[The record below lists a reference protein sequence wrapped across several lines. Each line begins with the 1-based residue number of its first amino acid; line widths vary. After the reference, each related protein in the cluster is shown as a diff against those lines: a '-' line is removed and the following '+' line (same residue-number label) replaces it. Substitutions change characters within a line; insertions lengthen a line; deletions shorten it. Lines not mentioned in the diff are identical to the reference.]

1 MMRSA
6 VLGSTAVHV
15 LVVGT
20 LFVFHHATPMV
31 VPGPDVVQV
40 SLMDVPSA
48 PTPPAPTPTPP
59 PKPEVQKPDVT
70 PLDESGVKL
79 EKPKPKPKPAEPPKP
94 VPTPAPTLALP
105 STAVGAPG
113 LSGEISVDSKDFE
126 FTYYL
131 LAVRNK
137 IAANWTPPSGLA
149 SASGSKVVV
158 YFRIARDGSVSGAQI
173 ESGSSFEF
181 FDRSALRAVLL
192 SDPLPLLPSGYGGA
206 DLGVH
211 FGFGYVNP

>member
-6 VLGSTAVHV
+6 VLGSTVVHV

-20 LFVFHHATPMV
+20 LFVYHHSTPMV

-40 SLMDVPSA
+40 SLMDLPST

-79 EKPKPKPKPAEPPKP
+79 EKPKPKPKQAEPPKP
-94 VPTPAPTLALP
+94 VTPAPTLALP
-105 STAVGAPG
+105 SAAVGAPG
-113 LSGEISVDSKDFE
+113 LTGEVSVDAKDFE

-131 LAVRNK
+131 VLVRNK
-137 IAANWTPPSGLA
+137 IANNWAPPSGLA
-149 SASGSKVVV
+149 GASGAKVVV
-158 YFRIARDGSVSGAQI
+158 YFRIARDGSVIGAQL
-173 ESGSSFEF
+173 ESGSSYEF
-181 FDRSALRAVLL
+181 FDRSALRAVLV
-192 SDPLPLLPSGYGGA
+192 SDPLPPLPMGFGGS

-211 FGFGYVNP
+211 FGFGYTTP